1 MAELIAR
8 SEWTMDRTA
17 QEFASVATTAE
28 ETQQLLSIYAILA
41 EASNC
46 GNRVAI
52 IQQCLSDNIVNI
64 LKGKQIKA
72 VPVQPCAIPGR
83 IWDLRW

>member
-28 ETQQLLSIYAILA
+28 VKLIL
-41 EASNC
+41 E
-46 GNRVAI
+46 
-52 IQQCLSDNIVNI
+52 SD
-64 LKGKQIKA
+64 
-72 VPVQPCAIPGR
+72 
-83 IWDLRW
+83 D